1 MKEERGSTV
10 ISIDWTILVQFVN
23 FIVLMVLL
31 NILLF
36 RPLRNIM
43 AARQEAIE
51 GGHQQARDL
60 DASINEKLESY
71 QAKLHQAKLEGSQ
84 AGQELR
90 AEAAK
95 EEMSIIGAARTEAD
109 ASLTAMKKGV
119 AIEVDKARVVLNKET
134 QSLAKLI
141 ASKVLGRNVK

>member
-1 MKEERGSTV
+1 M
-10 ISIDWTILVQFVN
+10 INIDWTILVQFVN
-23 FIVLMVLL
+23 FIVLMILL

-51 GGHQQARDL
+51 EGHQQARDL

-71 QAKLHQAKLEGSQ
+71 QKKLRQAKVEGSH
-84 AGQELR
+84 AAHELR

-95 EEMSIIGAARTEAD
+95 EEMTIIGKARTEAD
-109 ASLTAMKKGV
+109 ASLVAMKNSV
-119 AIEVDKARVVLNKET
+119 ATEVDKARVVLNKET
-134 QSLAKLI
+134 QSLANLI
-141 ASKVLGRNVK
+141 ASQVLGRNVK

>member
-1 MKEERGSTV
+1 
-10 ISIDWTILVQFVN
+10 
-23 FIVLMVLL
+23 
-31 NILLF
+31 
-36 RPLRNIM
+36 M